1 MANRSPEAGPATAAG
16 VTDVIERLS
25 RLVRA
30 AEHEAGLNPAQWEA
44 LRYLARCNRFSNSPG
59 ALTDYLGATKGTVS
73 QTLIAL
79 ERKGLIVKAPRPGQ
93 RRSVALALTEAG
105 RTLLEQDPWR
115 SVERTG
121 AALPAPAR
129 RLLADCLGTL
139 LAGELARNGLK
150 TFGICRSCRFFE
162 PDGAAADEAG
172 PHRCGLL
179 EVALK
184 ESDVVRVCVEHEQ
197 KAGRANL

>member
-1 MANRSPEAGPATAAG
+1 MANQTSKTATAEGAG
-16 VTDVIERLS
+16 LADVIERLS
-25 RLVRA
+25 RVVRA

-79 ERKGLIVKAPRPGQ
+79 VRKGLVIKGPRQGQ
-93 RRSVALALTEAG
+93 RRSVALELTEAG

-121 AALPAPAR
+121 TALPAPAR

-150 TFGICRSCRFFE
+150 TFGFCRGCRFFE
-162 PDGAAADEAG
+162 PDGAPDDEAG

-179 EVALK
+179 DVTLE
-184 ESDVVRVCVEHEQ
+184 ESDATRICVEHEP
-197 KAGRANL
+197 KGAAR